1 MRWRRILNEQT
12 VLLLLAFL
20 ISVTVWTYV
29 NAGRTVIVPQTTT
42 KVVPIIPAIVGEPA
56 YGYTLLGIRITPQ
69 TVVAS
74 GDPKVLA
81 GLETVTTESVNI
93 AGLTHDFTQQVTVVT
108 SAQVRISGRVR
119 VSVQIA
125 PAVAVTTVRGIRV
138 QVPRGPAGMVVEVVP
153 DRVQVEVQGPITVVY
168 RLRAS
173 DFSARVDGLDFAEAR
188 QRLQVKVQGPSQVEV
203 LTITPPAVTATV
215 RKGG

>member
-1 MRWRRILNEQT
+1 MRWRRVLNEQT

-56 YGYTLLGIRITPQ
+56 YGYAVLGIRITPQ

-74 GDPKVLA
+74 GDPKMLA

-93 AGLTHDFTQQVTVVT
+93 AGVTRDFTQQVTVVAP
-108 SAQVRISGRVR
+108 AQVRISGRVR
-119 VSVQIA
+119 VSVQVA

-138 QVPRGPAGMVVEVVP
+138 QVPGGPAGIVAEAVP
-153 DRVQVEVQGPITVVY
+153 DRVQIEVQGPVTVVY

-173 DFSARVDGLDFAEAR
+173 DFSARVDGLDFAQAR

-203 LTITPPAVTATV
+203 LTITPPAVTVTV